1 MQEDSRAR
9 AGCRALRWCA
19 CNADMNRII
28 SLLKQAGLCSE
39 VVYKELYVTE
49 AEVAGARRAVPA
61 RRPLLVCPLPAAAQ
75 APG

>member
-1 MQEDSRAR
+1 
-9 AGCRALRWCA
+9 
-19 CNADMNRII
+19 MNRII

-49 AEVAGARRAVPA
+49 AEVAGARRAAPA
-61 RRPLLVCPLPAAAQ
+61 RCPLLVCPLPAAAQ